1 MVMNKAVLQAIPFYA
16 MSCFKIPEARLK
28 EIKGMIVAFFW
39 WHQDEDSLAG
49 NGEGPSLCLE
59 LEVLPVS
66 SLPTKLNLLRR
77 GVEVDGLCA
86 LCGDGEEGI
95 EHVLSIARL
104 PGWNTCTFEGGT
116 GDTQALVNQGQPSY
130 VDKYIT
136 KTYFEK
142 HDGLID
148 MEFDNFIAN
157 EIPLTLCKVL
167 EDGNCVLP
175 TLSNLHR
182 SVIGEVIM
190 TERLP
195 SGVFADPFELQHLV
209 QRGVFSD
216 AAVFGDTNLEL
227 PSFRSNRSVVE
238 IHMSIGSKMLSRHHD
253 KLEINLEVPLHARY
267 SPLGLGF
274 SRVEFGQPDLFMCCR
289 LEGNGFKRNCAYLPT
304 NNISDYKASPLAW
317 E

>member
-1 MVMNKAVLQAIPFYA
+1 M
-16 MSCFKIPEARLK
+16 EARLLLVR
-28 EIKGMIVAFFW
+28 INSVLQFVLIFLTIIRSYVHASTTG
-39 WHQDEDSLAG
+39 QAG
-49 NGEGPSLCLE
+49 
-59 LEVLPVS
+59 
-66 SLPTKLNLLRR
+66 
-77 GVEVDGLCA
+77 
-86 LCGDGEEGI
+86 
-95 EHVLSIARL
+95 
-104 PGWNTCTFEGGT
+104 
-116 GDTQALVNQGQPSY
+116 Y

-142 HDGLID
+142 HDSLID
-148 MEFDNFIAN
+148 PEFDNFIAN

-182 SVIGEVIM
+182 SVIGEGSHRHLSSSIIFKFQPELKIKLVAHSCEVIM

-253 KLEINLEVPLHARY
+253 KFEINCEVPLHARY
-267 SPLGLGF
+267 PPLGLGF
-274 SRVEFGQPDLFMCCR
+274 SRVEFGQPDLFMCCS
-289 LEGNGFKRNCAYLPT
+289 LEVNGFKRSCAYLPT

-317 E
+317 EIPCGIREHAGVVSAITYCFALVSALLIVVLSFCYTDNKGSSKPKSL